1 MIDIKA
7 TKTKLEAMKLLRS
20 FDKVEINEKNYSISI
35 HDFEEDHSFAAVY
48 TWDLVEC
55 RAYFEDLTHPFPLGD
70 DVDGITS
77 ATEFTNW
84 INSFYNN

>member
-1 MIDIKA
+1 MINIKA

-20 FDKVEINEKNYSISI
+20 FDKVKIDEENYSISI

-48 TWDLVEC
+48 IWDLVEC
-55 RAYFEDLTHPFPLGD
+55 RAYSEDLTHPFSSGD
-70 DVDGITS
+70 NIDGVAS

-84 INSFYNN
+84 VNSFY